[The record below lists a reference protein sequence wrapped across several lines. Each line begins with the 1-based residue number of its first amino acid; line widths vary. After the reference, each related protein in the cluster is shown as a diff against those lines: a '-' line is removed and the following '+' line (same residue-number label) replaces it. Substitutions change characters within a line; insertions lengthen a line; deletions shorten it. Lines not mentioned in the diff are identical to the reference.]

1 MAALRHKIGKISI
14 INLFFS
20 LLILLS
26 TASWSAKAGMI
37 RDTELERG
45 LEALALPMAQNAGL
59 RTIHIRL
66 VPDVSYNAFVV
77 GGNTVYV
84 HTGLLIKAKSTAEI
98 LGVFAHEIGHLA
110 AGHAPRRTEAIK
122 DANLT
127 TTLATLAAAAVAA
140 SGASGDAALGVAIG
154 GADRASRNYFALSRQ
169 DEAVADEWALRLLK
183 EQDISASGLSSF
195 MRRIAGERALP
206 ETRQSDYYRSHP
218 GAGQRLLVFED
229 HIREYGTDSPGITA
243 DDDRLMI
250 RLIAKIKAFTE
261 PPMQTLGE
269 VRRAQ
274 RKTAKQKSSHW
285 PEFNEAENLYRAAI
299 AHYRRGALA
308 KAEEHMAALLEQTAN
323 DPYYLEF
330 AGDIYLSSGQID
342 KAITSYQKAL
352 RDNQAP
358 LIEFGLGRAL
368 LARANQGDQNAY
380 GKAVE
385 AFQRALI
392 GERKWPELYRQYAIA
407 LGRNGALAEA
417 DLALANE
424 ALLLG
429 DKQRATQM
437 ARRALAHDGISK
449 ESQNYANDILFS
461 LQ

>member
-1 MAALRHKIGKISI
+1 MAVLRHKIEKINI
-14 INLFFS
+14 FNLFFIFLFFS
-20 LLILLS
+20 S
-26 TASWSAKAGMI
+26 TALFDAKAGMI

-45 LEALALPMAQNAGL
+45 LESLALPMARDAGL
-59 RTIHIRL
+59 RDIHIRL

-84 HTGLLIKAKSTAEI
+84 HTGLLTKAKSTAEI

-183 EQDISASGLSSF
+183 EQEISASGLSSF

-229 HIREYGTDSPGITA
+229 HIREYGTDSPGISA

-269 VRRAQ
+269 VRRAE
-274 RKTAKQKSSHW
+274 RKKTNQNATYW
-285 PEFNEAENLYRAAI
+285 PVFNETENRYRAAI
-299 AHYRRGALA
+299 AHYRRGALD
-308 KAEEHMAALLEQTAN
+308 KAEELIEELIATDAN
-323 DPYYLEF
+323 DPYWLEF

-342 KAITSYQKAL
+342 KAIASYQNAL
-352 RDNQAP
+352 TNQEAP

-368 LARANQGDQNAY
+368 LARANQGDATSY
-380 GKAVE
+380 GAATE
-385 AFQRALI
+385 AFQRALR

-407 LGRNGALAEA
+407 LGRNGEIAEA

-437 ARRALAHDGISK
+437 ARRALAHEGISK
-449 ESQNYANDILFS
+449 ENENYANDILFS